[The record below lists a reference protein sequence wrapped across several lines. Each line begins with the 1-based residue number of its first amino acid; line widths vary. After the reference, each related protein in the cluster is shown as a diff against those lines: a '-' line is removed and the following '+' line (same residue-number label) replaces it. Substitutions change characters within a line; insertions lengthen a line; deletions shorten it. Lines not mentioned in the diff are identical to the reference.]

1 MANVK
6 SNAFGR
12 AIAKNDIDLVT
23 IKAMFMKTT
32 HVPNG
37 DTHVFVSDVVADRAT
52 GTTDLTL
59 SGLTINV
66 DNTDNRT
73 EFDFNDLVTGT
84 ITATTDKV
92 WIYIST
98 GVDATSELLFCADL
112 LSSGTPTRFSV
123 IGGVLTAQVDT
134 NGLFSI

>member
-6 SNAFGR
+6 SNGFGR

-23 IKAMFMKTT
+23 LKAMFMRTT
-32 HVPNG
+32 HTPNG

-59 SGLTINV
+59 AGITITV

-92 WIYIST
+92 WIYIDT
-98 GVDATSELLFCADL
+98 GVTTTSELLFCADL
-112 LSSGTPTRFSV
+112 LSGGTPTTFSV
-123 IGGVLTAQVDT
+123 VSGVLTAQVDT

>member
-12 AIAKNDIDLVT
+12 ALAKNDIDLVT
-23 IKAMFMKTT
+23 LKAMFMKTAHT
-32 HVPNG
+32 PNG

-59 SGLTINV
+59 GGITITV

-112 LSSGTPTRFSV
+112 LASGVPTVFTV
-123 IGGVLTAQVDT
+123 VGGVLTAQVDT
-134 NGLFSI
+134 NGLFSV